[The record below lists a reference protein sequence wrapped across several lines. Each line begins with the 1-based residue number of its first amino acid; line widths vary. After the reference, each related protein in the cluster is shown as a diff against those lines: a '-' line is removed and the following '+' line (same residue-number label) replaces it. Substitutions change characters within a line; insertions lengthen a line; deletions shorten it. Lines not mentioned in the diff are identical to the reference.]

1 MSFNIA
7 LSGIAAAQK
16 DLNTTANNIAN
27 VNTIGFKESRAE
39 FADVY
44 ANSIF
49 SNSKTAVGGGAT
61 TTQVAQQFHQG
72 SLQFTS
78 NSLDMAISGGG
89 FFVTS
94 SELGS
99 QDQSYTRAGAFKVD
113 SANYMVDSAGNFLQG
128 FPVDED
134 GGSTSVSLTTTQ
146 PIKIP
151 DTAGSPVKTENV
163 GLQMNLNVSETALDP
178 ANFNPAD
185 SDTFNNSTSV
195 TIYDS
200 LGESHIMTTYFI
212 KPTNGSFTG
221 ESNWVAFYAV
231 DGEPVDVNGA
241 GTYDT
246 DSDGDGAG
254 GGASDVAGTASATN
268 PSTAASGAGT
278 WSGAVLTFNSAG
290 AYIGSDPA
298 TITTEALGT
307 GAAAALGPGA
317 DGTQTLTIKFNNPT
331 QYSSPFEVTELTQD
345 GITVGRLT
353 NVGIGSDGL
362 ITASYSNGS
371 TVPLSRVALV
381 RFANEQ
387 GMTQVGN
394 TSWKASIDSGPA
406 LAGEAN
412 SGTFGSIRSSAL
424 EQSNVDLTTEL
435 VDLISAQRNFQA
447 NSRTLEVNNTLNQ
460 TILQIR

>member
-1 MSFNIA
+1 
-7 LSGIAAAQK
+7 
-16 DLNTTANNIAN
+16 
-27 VNTIGFKESRAE
+27 
-39 FADVY
+39 
-44 ANSIF
+44 
-49 SNSKTAVGGGAT
+49 
-61 TTQVAQQFHQG
+61 
-72 SLQFTS
+72 
-78 NSLDMAISGGG
+78 
-89 FFVTS
+89 
-94 SELGS
+94 
-99 QDQSYTRAGAFKVD
+99 
-113 SANYMVDSAGNFLQG
+113 MVDSAGNFLQG

-134 GGSTSVSLTTTQ
+134 GNSTSVSLTTTQ

-151 DTAGSPVKTENV
+151 DTAGSPVQTGNV
-163 GLQMNLNVSETALDP
+163 GLQMNLNVGETALDP
-178 ANFNPAD
+178 ANFDPAD

-200 LGESHIMTTYFI
+200 LGESHIMTTYFV
-212 KPTNGSFTG
+212 KPTNGSYTG

-231 DGEPVDVNGA
+231 DGDPVDVASGA
-241 GTYDT
+241 GTYNT
-246 DSDGDGAG
+246 DSDGDGVG
-254 GGASDVAGTASATN
+254 GGAGDVAGTASAAN
-268 PSTAASGAGT
+268 PSGVGT
-278 WSGAVLTFNSAG
+278 WSGAVLKFNSVG
-290 AYIGSDPA
+290 AYTGSDPA
-298 TITTEALGT
+298 TITTEALGAG
-307 GAAAALGPGA
+307 GAGALGPGA
-317 DGTQTLTIKFNNPT
+317 DGTQTLTVKFNNPT
-331 QYSSPFEVTELTQD
+331 QYASPFEVTELTQD

-394 TSWKASIDSGPA
+394 TSWKASLDSGPA

>member
-7 LSGIAAAQK
+7 LSGISAAQK

-61 TTQVAQQFHQG
+61 TTQVAQQFQQG

-89 FFVTS
+89 FFVTA
-94 SELGS
+94 SEVGT
-99 QDQSYTRAGAFKVD
+99 QDHSFTRAGAFKVN
-113 SANYMVDSAGNFLQG
+113 SESFMTDSAGNFLQG
-128 FPVDED
+128 FPVDAD
-134 GGSTSVSLTTTQ
+134 GNSTSVSLSSTV

-151 DTAGSPVKTENV
+151 DTAGSPVQTSNV
-163 GLQMNLNVSETALDP
+163 GLQMNLNVGESALDP
-178 ANFNPAD
+178 ANFDPNDP
-185 SDTFNNSTSV
+185 DTFNNSTSV

-200 LGESHIMTTYFI
+200 LGESHIMTTYFV
-212 KPTNGSFTG
+212 KPTGGSYTG

-231 DGEPVDVNGA
+231 DGEQVDIDQANG
-241 GTYDT
+241 GSYGVDT
-246 DSDGDGAG
+246 TGDGI
-254 GGASDVAGTASATN
+254 DD
-268 PSTAASGAGT
+268 STALAENASGWKG
-278 WSGAVLTFNSAG
+278 SVLKFNDAG
-290 AYIGSDPA
+290 AYTGSDPA
-298 TITTEALGT
+298 TVETVELGVN
-307 GAAAALGPGA
+307 GANVLGPGA
-317 DGTQTLTIKFNNPT
+317 DGTQKLNLGFNNPT
-331 QYSSPFEVTELTQD
+331 QYASPFEVTELTQD
-345 GITVGRLT
+345 GTTVGRLT
-353 NVGIGSDGL
+353 NVGIGDDGL
-362 ITASYSNGS
+362 VTASYSNG
-371 TVPLSRVALV
+371 TTEPLARVALV

-387 GMTQVGN
+387 GLTQVGN
-394 TSWKASIDSGPA
+394 TSWKASLDSGAA

-460 TILQIR
+460 SILQIR

>member
-7 LSGIAAAQK
+7 LSGISAAQK

-27 VNTIGFKESRAE
+27 VNTVGFKESRAE

-49 SNSKTAVGGGAT
+49 SNSKTAVGGGVT

-94 SELGS
+94 SGVGT
-99 QDQSYTRAGAFKVD
+99 QDLSYTRAGAFKVD
-113 SANYMVDSAGNFLQG
+113 SDNYMVDAEGNFLQG
-128 FPVDED
+128 FPVDDD
-134 GGSTSVSLTTTQ
+134 GNSTSVSLTTTQ
-146 PIKIP
+146 PIQIP
-151 DTAGSPVKTENV
+151 DTAGSPVKTGVVEM
-163 GLQMNLNVSETALDP
+163 QMNLNVGEEALDP
-178 ANFNPAD
+178 ASFDPDN
-185 SDTFNNSTSV
+185 SDTYNNSTSV

-200 LGESHIMTTYFI
+200 LGESHIMTTYFV
-212 KPTNGSFTG
+212 KPTNASLTG

-231 DGEPVDVNGA
+231 DGEPVSVDSA
-241 GTYDT
+241 GTYSTDT
-246 DSDGDGAG
+246 DGDGAADG
-254 GGASDVAGTASATN
+254 TGTASATT
-268 PSTAASGAGT
+268 SAGDT
-278 WSGAVLTFNSAG
+278 WSGSVLTFNDVG
-290 AYIGSDPA
+290 AYTGSDPDP
-298 TITTEALGT
+298 ITTVTLGST
-307 GAAAALGPGA
+307 GAGVLDPGA
-317 DGTQTLTIKFNNPT
+317 DGTQTIEVRFDSPT
-331 QYSSPFEVTELTQD
+331 QYSSPFEVTALSQD

-371 TVPLSRVALV
+371 TVPLARVALV

-387 GMTQVGN
+387 GLTQVGN
-394 TSWKASIDSGPA
+394 TSWQASLDSGEA

-412 SGTFGSIRSSAL
+412 SGTFGGIQSSAL

-460 TILQIR
+460 TVLQIR

>member
-49 SNSKTAVGGGAT
+49 SNGKTAVGGGAT
-61 TTQVAQQFHQG
+61 TSQVAQQFHQG

-94 SELGS
+94 SELETK
-99 QDQSYTRAGAFKVD
+99 DQSFTRAGAFKVD
-113 SANYMVDSAGNFLQG
+113 SGNYMVDSAGNFLQG
-128 FPVDED
+128 FPVDAD
-134 GGSTSVSLTTTQ
+134 GNSTSVSLTTTK
-146 PIKIP
+146 PIQIP
-151 DTAGSPVKTENV
+151 DTAGSPVKSSNV
-163 GLQMNLNVSETALDP
+163 EIQMNLNVGEKALNP
-178 ANFNPAD
+178 ANFNPKD

-200 LGESHIMTTYFI
+200 LGESHIMTSYFV
-212 KPTNGSFTG
+212 KPEQGSYTG

-231 DGEPVDVNGA
+231 DGKPVETTEA
-241 GTYDT
+241 GIYETDT
-246 DSDGDGAG
+246 NDDGIANATATAQATDPDG
-254 GGASDVAGTASATN
+254 V
-268 PSTAASGAGT
+268 GT
-278 WSGAVLTFNSAG
+278 WKGAVLTFNSVG
-290 AYIGSDPA
+290 ANISSNPA
-298 TITTEALGT
+298 SIITESLGT
-307 GAAAALGPGA
+307 ADALGPGA
-317 DGTQTLTIKFNNPT
+317 DGTQTLNIKFDNPT
-331 QYSSPFEVTELTQD
+331 QYASPFEVTKLTQD

-353 NVGIGSDGL
+353 NVGIGADGL
-362 ITASYSNGS
+362 VTASYSNGS

-387 GMTQVGN
+387 GLTQVGN
-394 TSWKASIDSGPA
+394 TSWKASIDSGAA

-412 SGTFGSIRSSAL
+412 SGTFGDIKSSAL
-424 EQSNVDLTTEL
+424 EQSNVELTTEL

>member
-134 GGSTSVSLTTTQ
+134 GNSTSVSLTTTQ

-151 DTAGSPVKTENV
+151 DTAGSPVQTGNV
-163 GLQMNLNVSETALDP
+163 GLQMNLNVGETALDP

-231 DGEPVDVNGA
+231 DGDPVDVAAGA
-241 GTYDT
+241 GTYSTDT
-246 DSDGDGAG
+246 NGDGTAD
-254 GGASDVAGTASATN
+254 ATGTASAAN
-268 PSTAASGAGT
+268 PDGLGGV
-278 WSGAVLTFNSAG
+278 WSGAVIKFNSVG
-290 AYIGSDPA
+290 AYTGSDPA
-298 TITTEALGT
+298 NITTEALGSG
-307 GAAAALGPGA
+307 GAGALGPGA

-331 QYSSPFEVTELTQD
+331 QYASPFEVTELTQD

-371 TVPLSRVALV
+371 TVPLARVALV

-387 GMTQVGN
+387 GLTQVGN
-394 TSWKASIDSGPA
+394 TSWKASLDSGAA

>member
-113 SANYMVDSAGNFLQG
+113 SGNYMVDSAGNFLQG

-134 GGSTSVSLTTTQ
+134 GNSTSVSLTTTQ

-151 DTAGSPVKTENV
+151 DTAGSPVQTGNV
-163 GLQMNLNVSETALDP
+163 GLQMNLNVGETALDP

-231 DGEPVDVNGA
+231 DGDPVDVAAGA
-241 GTYDT
+241 GTYSTDT
-246 DSDGDGAG
+246 NGDGTAD
-254 GGASDVAGTASATN
+254 ATGTASAAN
-268 PSTAASGAGT
+268 PDGLGGV
-278 WSGAVLTFNSAG
+278 WSGAVLKFNSVG
-290 AYIGSDPA
+290 AYTGSDPA
-298 TITTEALGT
+298 NITTEALGSG
-307 GAAAALGPGA
+307 GAGALGPGA

-331 QYSSPFEVTELTQD
+331 QYASPFEVTELTQD

-387 GMTQVGN
+387 GLTQVGN
-394 TSWKASIDSGPA
+394 TSWKASLDSGAA

>member
-49 SNSKTAVGGGAT
+49 SNSKTAVGGGVA

-72 SLQFTS
+72 SLQLTS

-94 SELGS
+94 SGIGTR
-99 QDQSYTRAGAFKVD
+99 DQSFTRAGAFKVD
-113 SANYMVDSAGNFLQG
+113 SNNYMVDSAGNFLQG
-128 FPVDED
+128 FPVDKD
-134 GGSTSVSLTTTQ
+134 GNSTSVSLTTTQ
-146 PIKIP
+146 AIKVP
-151 DTAGSPVKTENV
+151 DTAGSPIMSSKV
-163 GLQMNLNVSETALDP
+163 GLQMNLNVGESPLDP
-178 ANFNPAD
+178 AAFDPDNA
-185 SDTFNNSTSV
+185 DTFNNSTSV

-200 LGESHIMTTYFI
+200 LGESHIMTSYFI
-212 KPTNGSFTG
+212 KPENGSYTG
-221 ESNWVAFYAV
+221 ESNWVAFYAIDGKPVSLDGAAGQYSVDTTGDGLV
-231 DGEPVDVNGA
+231 DGAPRDAQTAGGWRGSVIKFNDS
-241 GTYDT
+241 GTYT
-246 DSDGDGAG
+246 GS
-254 GGASDVAGTASATN
+254 N
-268 PSTAASGAGT
+268 PTVIKT
-278 WSGAVLTFNSAG
+278 L
-290 AYIGSDPA
+290 P
-298 TITTEALGT
+298 LGVT
-307 GAAAALGPGA
+307 GANVLGPGA
-317 DGTQTLTIKFNNPT
+317 DGSQAVTIDFNNPT
-331 QYSSPFEVTELTQD
+331 QYASPFEVTELTQD
-345 GITVGRLT
+345 GTTVGRLT
-353 NVGIGSDGL
+353 NVGIGADGL
-362 ITASYSNGS
+362 VTASYSNGS

-387 GMTQVGN
+387 GLTQVGN
-394 TSWKASIDSGPA
+394 TAWKASLDSGPA

-412 SGTFGSIRSSAL
+412 SGTFGSIRSSSL

>member
-134 GGSTSVSLTTTQ
+134 GNSTSVSLTTTQ

-151 DTAGSPVKTENV
+151 DTAGSPVQTGNV
-163 GLQMNLNVSETALDP
+163 GLQMNLNVGETALDP
-178 ANFNPAD
+178 ANFNPND

-231 DGEPVDVNGA
+231 DGDPVDVAAGA
-241 GTYDT
+241 GTYSTDT
-246 DSDGDGAG
+246 NGDGTAD
-254 GGASDVAGTASATN
+254 ATGTASAAN
-268 PSTAASGAGT
+268 PDGLGGV
-278 WSGAVLTFNSAG
+278 WSGAVIKFNSVG
-290 AYIGSDPA
+290 AYTGSDPA
-298 TITTEALGT
+298 NITTEALGSG
-307 GAAAALGPGA
+307 GAGALGPGA

-331 QYSSPFEVTELTQD
+331 QYASPFEVTELTQD

-371 TVPLSRVALV
+371 TVPLARVALV

-387 GMTQVGN
+387 GLTQVGN
-394 TSWKASIDSGPA
+394 TSWKASLGSGAA

>member
-49 SNSKTAVGGGAT
+49 SNSKTAVGGGTT

-134 GGSTSVSLTTTQ
+134 GNSTSVSLTTTQ

-151 DTAGSPVKTENV
+151 DTAGSPVQTGNV
-163 GLQMNLNVSETALDP
+163 GLQMNLNVGETALDP
-178 ANFNPAD
+178 ANFDPAD

-200 LGESHIMTTYFI
+200 LGESHIMTTYFV
-212 KPTNGSFTG
+212 KPTNGSYTG

-231 DGEPVDVNGA
+231 DGDPVDVASGA
-241 GTYDT
+241 GTYNT

-254 GGASDVAGTASATN
+254 GGAGDVAGTASAAN
-268 PSTAASGAGT
+268 PSGVGT
-278 WSGAVLTFNSAG
+278 WSGAVLKFNSVG
-290 AYIGSDPA
+290 AYTGSSPG
-298 TITTEALGT
+298 TITTEALGAG
-307 GAAAALGPGA
+307 GAGALGPGA
-317 DGTQTLTIKFNNPT
+317 DGAQTLTIKFNNPT
-331 QYSSPFEVTELTQD
+331 QYASPFEVTELTQD

>member
-134 GGSTSVSLTTTQ
+134 GNSTSVSLTTTQ

-151 DTAGSPVKTENV
+151 DTAGSPVQTGNV
-163 GLQMNLNVSETALDP
+163 GLQMNLNVGETALDP

-212 KPTNGSFTG
+212 KPTNGSFTR

-231 DGEPVDVNGA
+231 DGDPVDVAAGA
-241 GTYDT
+241 GTYSTDT
-246 DSDGDGAG
+246 NGDGTAD
-254 GGASDVAGTASATN
+254 ATGTASAAN
-268 PSTAASGAGT
+268 PDGLGGV
-278 WSGAVLTFNSAG
+278 WSGAVLKFNSVG
-290 AYIGSDPA
+290 AYTGSDPA
-298 TITTEALGT
+298 NITTEALGSG
-307 GAAAALGPGA
+307 GAGALGPGA

-331 QYSSPFEVTELTQD
+331 QYASPFEVTELTQD

-371 TVPLSRVALV
+371 TVPLARVALV

-387 GMTQVGN
+387 GLTQVGN
-394 TSWKASIDSGPA
+394 TSWKASLGSGAA

>member
-27 VNTIGFKESRAE
+27 VNTVGFKESRAE

-49 SNSKTAVGGGAT
+49 ANSKTTVGGGVT

-78 NSLDMAISGGG
+78 NSLDMAISGSG

-94 SELGS
+94 SGLDT
-99 QDQSYTRAGAFKVD
+99 QDLSYTRAGAFKVD
-113 SANYMVDSAGNFLQG
+113 SDNYMVDAAGNFLQG
-128 FPVDED
+128 FPVDDD
-134 GGSTSVSLTTTQ
+134 GNSTSVSLTTTD
-146 PIKIP
+146 PIQVP
-151 DTAGSPVKTENV
+151 DTAGSPVQTSTV
-163 GLQMNLNVSETALDP
+163 GLQMNLNVGEDALDP
-178 ANFNPAD
+178 ANFDPDD

-212 KPTNGSFTG
+212 KPTAGSYTG

-231 DGEPVDVNGA
+231 DGEPVDVAGGA
-241 GTYDT
+241 GTYSTDT
-246 DSDGDGAG
+246 NDDGTADGT
-254 GGASDVAGTASATN
+254 GTASATN
-268 PSTAASGAGT
+268 PSGVGT
-278 WSGAVLTFNSAG
+278 WSGAVLKFSDTGIYTS
-290 AYIGSDPA
+290 SDPMV
-298 TITTEALGT
+298 ITTEVLGT
-307 GAAAALGPGA
+307 GGAGALGPGA
-317 DGTQTLTIKFNNPT
+317 DGTQTLTVSFNNPT
-331 QYSSPFEVTELTQD
+331 QYASPFEVTELTQD

-387 GMTQVGN
+387 GLTQVGN
-394 TSWKASIDSGPA
+394 TSWQASLSSGDA

-412 SGTFGSIRSSAL
+412 SGTFGSINSSAL

>member
-134 GGSTSVSLTTTQ
+134 GNSTSVSLTTTQ

-151 DTAGSPVKTENV
+151 DTAGSPVQTGNV
-163 GLQMNLNVSETALDP
+163 GLQMNLNVGETALDP

-231 DGEPVDVNGA
+231 DGDPVDVAAGA
-241 GTYDT
+241 GTYSTDT
-246 DSDGDGAG
+246 NGDGTAD
-254 GGASDVAGTASATN
+254 ATGTASAAN
-268 PSTAASGAGT
+268 PDGLGGV
-278 WSGAVLTFNSAG
+278 WSGAVLKFNSVG
-290 AYIGSDPA
+290 AYTGSDPA
-298 TITTEALGT
+298 NITTEALGSG
-307 GAAAALGPGA
+307 GAGALGPGA

-331 QYSSPFEVTELTQD
+331 QYASPFEVTELTQD

-371 TVPLSRVALV
+371 TVPLARVALV

-387 GMTQVGN
+387 GLTQVGN
-394 TSWKASIDSGPA
+394 TSWKASLDSGAA